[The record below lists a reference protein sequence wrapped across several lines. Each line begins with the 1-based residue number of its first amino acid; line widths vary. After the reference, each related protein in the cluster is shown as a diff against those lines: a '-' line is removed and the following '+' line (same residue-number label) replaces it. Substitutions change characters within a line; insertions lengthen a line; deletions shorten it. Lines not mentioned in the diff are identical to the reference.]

1 MARRMF
7 RARIT
12 TAEVNDVLAL
22 HAQGKSTAAIAIAL
36 HMGKGSITSILRGWR
51 PDQTTVR
58 CSPIYGPEARS
69 KVDQAALYDGR
80 SYAAPKAVRKPAPP
94 TESPYRLESLS
105 LAVSPRGRELNIWMV

>member
-1 MARRMF
+1 MAQRMF

-12 TAEVNDVLAL
+12 AAEVADVLAL

-51 PDQTTVR
+51 PDQTTAR
-58 CSPIYGPEARS
+58 CSPVYGPEARS
-69 KVDQAALYDGR
+69 RIDQAALYDGR
-80 SYAAPKAVRKPAPP
+80 SYAAREAHKPAPP
-94 TESPYRLESLS
+94 TEPPYRLESLS